1 MTVESPENVSKTPDV
16 TVSENKTQDNTQPK
30 EAEKASPAKDL
41 RDIQSLLVMGIFPGQ
56 MAPAVV
62 KAYQL
67 LEQMAIQVEK
77 EASAK

>member
-1 MTVESPENVSKTPDV
+1 MANETPVIDVPQPEAKAVPA
-16 TVSENKTQDNTQPK
+16 P
-30 EAEKASPAKDL
+30 EKVSPAKDL

-67 LEQMAIQVEK
+67 LEQMAVQVE
-77 EASAK
+77 ADANAQAK

>member
-1 MTVESPENVSKTPDV
+1 MSEQTPVAEAPQPEAKAAPAP
-16 TVSENKTQDNTQPK
+16 EQ
-30 EAEKASPAKDL
+30 ASPAKDL

-67 LEQMAIQVEK
+67 LEHMAVKVEIDAK
-77 EASAK
+77 NEAEFKARQKA